1 MAEYYVL
8 LNVFIVYM
16 ILQEKLEDTKKGNQ
30 QP

>member
-16 ILQEKLEDTKKGNQ
+16 ILQEKLEDSKEGNQ

>member
-16 ILQEKLEDTKKGNQ
+16 ILQEKLEDTKEGNQ